1 MHLDSGE
8 LNAFTDAY
16 SQLKSTLSGLNV
28 IVETYF
34 ADPLAKELYP
44 IPPPDRTQEDIP
56 LLQTVRSAKRTTGTA
71 VYVGTRFVKGSGK
84 PMKFLESL
92 MRWLDSLQM
101 KRFNFLSLTMETL
114 FVSRN
119 PFQSIL

>member
-34 ADPLAKELYP
+34 ADPLAKCSDLCTSLQELYP

-71 VYVGTRFVKGSGK
+71 VYVGARFVKGSGK

-101 KRFNFLSLTMETL
+101 KRFNFLRWLYA
-114 FVSRN
+114 
-119 PFQSIL
+119 